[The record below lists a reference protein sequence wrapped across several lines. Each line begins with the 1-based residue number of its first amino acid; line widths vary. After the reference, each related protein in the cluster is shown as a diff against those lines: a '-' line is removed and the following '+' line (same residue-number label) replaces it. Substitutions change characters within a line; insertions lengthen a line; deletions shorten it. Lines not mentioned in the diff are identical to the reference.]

1 MLVMPY
7 ISALHV
13 KQNILDTV
21 GLMQVKVKKNV
32 LKVGQWP
39 SGKKYE
45 IFVKQLEAAVETC
58 NCSMSETISRAWMTV
73 EEQKSLLWN
82 NKLLSRKRRTNM
94 NL

>member
-21 GLMQVKVKKNV
+21 GLMQVKVNKNV

-45 IFVKQLEAAVETC
+45 IFVKL
-58 NCSMSETISRAWMTV
+58 NS
-73 EEQKSLLWN
+73 
-82 NKLLSRKRRTNM
+82 
-94 NL
+94 